1 MKDLT
6 KGSITKLIF
15 WFALPVFI
23 GSLLQMTYNLVD
35 TKIIGYVLGESSLAA
50 VGSTN

>member
-23 GSLLQMTYNLVD
+23 GSLLQMTYNLVYRVCIRRKF
-35 TKIIGYVLGESSLAA
+35 TGGCRFY
-50 VGSTN
+50 

>member
-15 WFALPVFI
+15 WFALPDF
-23 GSLLQMTYNLVD
+23 YR
-35 TKIIGYVLGESSLAA
+35 LAA
-50 VGSTN
+50 SDDL

>member
-23 GSLLQMTYNLVD
+23 GSLL
-35 TKIIGYVLGESSLAA
+35 IILWIPRL
-50 VGSTN
+50 

>member
-23 GSLLQMTYNLVD
+23 GS
-35 TKIIGYVLGESSLAA
+35 AA
-50 VGSTN
+50 SDDL

>member
-23 GSLLQMTYNLVD
+23 ILWIPRL
-35 TKIIGYVLGESSLAA
+35 
-50 VGSTN
+50 